1 MVVKLYNM
9 GKLGKSKYINFFNLG
24 EKFGNYEII
33 STNIVIEHEAK
44 IKCKCKCGKINL
56 VSCYTLVKGT
66 STQCLECG
74 NSMIKSKNPSWKGF
88 GNISGK
94 FFSKLKREAIKRNI
108 IFDISFEYL
117 DELYTKQKHKCNLT
131 GLDIEIKTKNQTA
144 SLDRINS
151 AKGYIEGNVQW
162 VHKDINMMKRI
173 YNQDY
178 FISMCKLVSQFN

>member
-1 MVVKLYNM
+1 
-9 GKLGKSKYINFFNLG
+9 
-24 EKFGNYEII
+24 
-33 STNIVIEHEAK
+33 
-44 IKCKCKCGKINL
+44 
-56 VSCYTLVKGT
+56 
-66 STQCLECG
+66 
-74 NSMIKSKNPSWKGF
+74 MIKSKNPSWKGF